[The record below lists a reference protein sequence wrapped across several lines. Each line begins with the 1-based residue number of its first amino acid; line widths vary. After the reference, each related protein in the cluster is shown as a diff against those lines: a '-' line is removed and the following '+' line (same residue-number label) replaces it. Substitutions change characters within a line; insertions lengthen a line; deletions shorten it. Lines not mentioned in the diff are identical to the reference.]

1 MNRMHQFTLFVA
13 LTILAWPIAPSA
25 HAGAAPV
32 QSDRPFVL
40 AGTTPDNS
48 TPNKPAGAKTGA
60 KGAPANI
67 MIPDP
72 QFTFDPVVDGS
83 EVVHDFRVYNRG
95 KGDLVIEKIQT
106 G

>member
-1 MNRMHQFTLFVA
+1 MNRMHQLILLVA
-13 LTILAWPIAPSA
+13 VTILAWPIASSA
-25 HAGAAPV
+25 HAGAALV
-32 QSDRPFVL
+32 RSDGPLVL
-40 AGTTPDNS
+40 AGTTPGTS
-48 TPNKPAGAKTGA
+48 VSSESAGAKTA
-60 KGAPANI
+60 PKDAPANI

-95 KGDLVIEKIQT
+95 KGDLVIEKVQT